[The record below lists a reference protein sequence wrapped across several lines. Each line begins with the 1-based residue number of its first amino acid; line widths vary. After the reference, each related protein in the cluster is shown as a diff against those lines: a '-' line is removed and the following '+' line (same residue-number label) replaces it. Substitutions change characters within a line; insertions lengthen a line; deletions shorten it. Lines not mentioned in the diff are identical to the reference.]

1 MNQQKIWESI
11 KRKSFKASI
20 AASIAL
26 SSISNKAFAS
36 TIAGDRVEG
45 IEWPWMK
52 FLNSLADQVTGPL
65 PMTLGALGIAGAA
78 ISLFAG
84 HAGGGTQKFI
94 MLILVIS
101 ICLFAP
107 NFMGFLQSS
116 ADGLTIGGL

>member
-1 MNQQKIWESI
+1 MNSKEIIKQNSFRAAVAMSI
-11 KRKSFKASI
+11 L
-20 AASIAL
+20 L
-26 SSISNKAFAS
+26 SSISSTAFAS
-36 TIAGDRVEG
+36 TISGDRVSG

-94 MLILVIS
+94 LLILVIS

-107 NFMGFLQSS
+107 NFMTFLQSS
-116 ADGLTIGGL
+116 AGGLTISGAM

>member
-65 PMTLGALGIAGAA
+65 PMTLAALGIAGAA

-101 ICLFAP
+101 ICLFSP

-116 ADGLTIGGL
+116 AGGLTIGGL

>member
-1 MNQQKIWESI
+1 MNKNQLWQSI
-11 KRKSFKASI
+11 KDKSFEVSV
-20 AASIAL
+20 AASTAIT
-26 SSISNKAFAS
+26 SISNTAFAS
-36 TIAGDRVEG
+36 TLSGDRVDG

-94 MLILVIS
+94 MLIFVIS

-107 NFMGFLQSS
+107 NFMGFLQTS
-116 ADGLTIGGL
+116 AGGLTIGGL

>member
-116 ADGLTIGGL
+116 AGGLPIGGL